1 MEKRVTKTVDA
12 YISAF
17 KDGIR
22 DKAVELGLKGEPTN
36 RLLEYVYDHGRIVF
50 DKDEFAK
57 RKRVKNAISLFERCC
72 AKRANGEQCT
82 RRRKDEEKYC
92 GTHTKG
98 IPHGV
103 LDGPADTLQVSTKV
117 EVWAQDIQGIIY
129 YLDKTGNVY
138 QPEDIVTNKF
148 NPKIIAKYQR
158 KGDAFSIPEFG
169 MTSLD
174 EI

>member
-1 MEKRVTKTVDA
+1 VT
-12 YISAF
+12 AF
-17 KDGIR
+17 KDGVR
-22 DKAVELGLKGEPTN
+22 DKSVELGLKGEQTSQ
-36 RLLEYVYDHGRIVF
+36 LLQFVYGYPRMSF
-50 DKDEFAK
+50 ENDEFAK
-57 RKRVKNAISLFERCC
+57 RKRVKNPISLYERCC

-103 LDGPADTLQVSTKV
+103 LEGPAESHQTSVKV

-129 YLDKTGNVY
+129 YLDKSGNVY

-148 NPKIIAKYQR
+148 NPNIIAKYQR
-158 KGDAFSIPEFG
+158 KGDVFSIPEFG
-169 MTSLD
+169 MANL
-174 EI
+174 EEL